1 MSGGLVQEIQVR
13 GNFGSTVAR
22 LLGRGRS
29 RAPLAIAAFIG
40 IPLFFSS
47 LMASTLALEKPHTIQ
62 WRDGSRLLTTWRD
75 PTSATV
81 ARAWL
86 WAMVPPLVLLLIGAI
101 ATRLPLGFYIPCLAA
116 VPIAMA
122 VVHKTATW
130 ERHHTARFPNGVDL
144 IPAQNAASNKFD
156 PGQWERMAR
165 ETALSL
171 QHWTIALGLASA
183 AVMAL
188 LYVRRRFFARK
199 PVLAHTAPEGSPR

>member
-1 MSGGLVQEIQVR
+1 
-13 GNFGSTVAR
+13 
-22 LLGRGRS
+22 
-29 RAPLAIAAFIG
+29 
-40 IPLFFSS
+40 
-47 LMASTLALEKPHTIQ
+47 
-62 WRDGSRLLTTWRD
+62 
-75 PTSATV
+75 
-81 ARAWL
+81 
-86 WAMVPPLVLLLIGAI
+86 
-101 ATRLPLGFYIPCLAA
+101 
-116 VPIAMA
+116 MA

-199 PVLAHTAPEGSPR
+199 PILAHTAPEGSPR